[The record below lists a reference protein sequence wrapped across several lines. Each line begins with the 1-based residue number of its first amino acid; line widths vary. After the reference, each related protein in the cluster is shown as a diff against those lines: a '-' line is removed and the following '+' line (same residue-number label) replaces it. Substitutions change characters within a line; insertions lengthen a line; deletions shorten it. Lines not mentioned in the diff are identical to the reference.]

1 MAEPPQRH
9 PGHHREPRRVHHGRA
24 LLPPCRTSRDPV
36 AKCGWH
42 VTPSWTHTIRVDG
55 YGGGT
60 LILPSIR
67 VTDIGASEFDGI
79 DHADDIDWSE
89 KGTVVLR
96 HARCRID
103 PEP

>member
-1 MAEPPQRH
+1 MRMARH
-9 PGHHREPRRVHHGRA
+9 PKLDAHYPR
-24 LLPPCRTSRDPV
+24 
-36 AKCGWH
+36 
-42 VTPSWTHTIRVDG
+42 DG

-67 VTDIGASEFDGI
+67 VTDMAPRIDGI